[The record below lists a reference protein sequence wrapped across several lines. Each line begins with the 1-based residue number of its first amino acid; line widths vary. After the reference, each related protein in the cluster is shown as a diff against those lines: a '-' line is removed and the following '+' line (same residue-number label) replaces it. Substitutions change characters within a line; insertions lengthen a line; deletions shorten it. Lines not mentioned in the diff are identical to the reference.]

1 MKLRAAGPAS
11 VVNWMLQGRD
21 GKVHQAVLSQTEKA
35 DEGNVLWQV
44 AVDAAHV
51 EAVTAYFFSLAA
63 AEMETDRK
71 HLTFDTKWTPV
82 KRLHAMRDS
91 MPDEARTSVTGT
103 LPMPSEPSAE
113 NEDAAV

>member
-1 MKLRAAGPAS
+1 MKLRAAGTAS

-21 GKVHQAVLSQTEKA
+21 GEAHQAVLSQREKA
-35 DEGNVLWQV
+35 HERKVLWH

-51 EAVTAYFFSLAA
+51 EAVTTYLFSLAA

-82 KRLHAMRDS
+82 KLRDS
-91 MPDEARTSVTGT
+91 II
-103 LPMPSEPSAE
+103 
-113 NEDAAV
+113 

>member
-1 MKLRAAGPAS
+1 M
-11 VVNWMLQGRD
+11 
-21 GKVHQAVLSQTEKA
+21 
-35 DEGNVLWQV
+35 

-63 AEMETDRK
+63 AEMETDRR

-91 MPDEARTSVTGT
+91 MPDEARTSVAWTGT
-103 LPMPSEPSAE
+103 LPMPSEPTHE
-113 NEDAAV
+113 NGDAAM